1 MKKAVA
7 LKEVTQHQ
15 RLAHPQNPVGEPA
28 AHNIEQSLCRPRGS
42 DHQSCITLGEPQPLG
57 KGGIEVVDHQGVE
70 GAPGG

>member
-57 KGGIEVVDHQGVE
+57 KR
-70 GAPGG
+70 GA